1 MTITWL
7 NTGGQMR
14 LVPSVNGGV
23 KSAKTKVKK
32 DGAALKRGMLSK
44 LVESIKK
51 PTNLYDKQLGGLHP

>member
-1 MTITWL
+1 
-7 NTGGQMR
+7 MR